1 VAHTG
6 LASPL
11 LRLKNFLG
19 LSFFVSVSYR
29 LLYIHR
35 FIQMRLLFL
44 TFSIIL
50 AFLSIL
56 FSDTIS
62 TYLRSLNVFLNTNSS
77 TTTTT
82 FLGLPLIPPTSI
94 YGPTKPA
101 NMSVPRMIRK
111 AFLAKEV
118 SEGAGAR
125 VRRSIGTPQ
134 LRNFSPFLMLDHFNV
149 KPGAGFPDHPH
160 RKFFLKIRLVCS
172 TTNNFSGGQETITY
186 LLQGAI
192 DHEDFA
198 GNAGTIEAGDLQFMT
213 AGRGIMHAEMPR
225 QNSDGSSNIGMQLW
239 VDLPEKLKKCEPRYR
254 DLKAS
259 EIPSID
265 IDDNKVHIKIISG
278 QSHGVDSVKELAY
291 TPVWIFDVEI
301 KPGGKV
307 TQALP
312 EGWNAFAY
320 TLSGTTDFG
329 VGEDK
334 TTVGQYHNV
343 VFEQKG
349 DSVTAAV
356 PADAKENGHFCKIS
370 HHS

>member
-1 VAHTG
+1 MSSLE
-6 LASPL
+6 LAS
-11 LRLKNFLG
+11 RIIHI
-19 LSFFVSVSYR
+19 VS
-29 LLYIHR
+29 
-35 FIQMRLLFL
+35 
-44 TFSIIL
+44 
-50 AFLSIL
+50 
-56 FSDTIS
+56 
-62 TYLRSLNVFLNTNSS
+62 
-77 TTTTT
+77 
-82 FLGLPLIPPTSI
+82 
-94 YGPTKPA
+94 
-101 NMSVPRMIRK
+101 
-111 AFLAKEV
+111 
-118 SEGAGAR
+118 
-125 VRRSIGTPQ
+125 
-134 LRNFSPFLMLDHFNV
+134 
-149 KPGAGFPDHPH
+149 
-160 RKFFLKIRLVCS
+160 FFLKIRLVCS

-320 TLSGTTDFG
+320 TLSGMTDFG